1 MSLSAETVRA
11 AEARIA
17 SDRKHAN
24 ELIELIELCVT
35 RTAKPA
41 ARLAAMQACR
51 SLFSSWAI
59 SGDLQLRPTEEDMA
73 GDGSAAEPL
82 AVYRAWLL
90 RSYRKLLSALSAT
103 LSDSRTP
110 LALTLPALDSLVMLA
125 AVEARHSR
133 AGRVDPSMLD
143 AAHGAYRLTLDA
155 LIHAR
160 TPPSQEV
167 LERLRSAHLTHLDA
181 SFYLLSHVRRLAR
194 AEEAPPPKRVERLLT
209 LLLLVKPPSK
219 DVAPRAAVMLA
230 APPLPTKL
238 TGKRARA
245 AAAEE
250 AEAGGGGSNSER
262 AAELREWPPE
272 AKQLLGK
279 QRHRAAYDKA
289 WRALLAL
296 PMPAPAFRQVLRALP
311 EGILPHVPVP
321 LRYCDVLSDGYA
333 RGGVEAVLALRGLF
347 VLMTRHHLEY
357 PHLYKQLY
365 AVLTAEALNGAH
377 RAVFAAELKLFLSSV
392 ALPAYLLAAF
402 CKRLLRLALHASPS
416 GAALGCALAFNVMLQ
431 HPSARV
437 LIHRAK
443 RARAGG
449 EEGEGEGE
457 EDGGE
462 EDEGVDEEAD
472 EATEEGGGNEDGG
485 PRPSSHAKTKRDS
498 GASSAAGALASV
510 AAAAPAADPR
520 GRSREISGDLGGGRG
535 SAEDAALLAAIAAAD
550 PFRMEESDPAES
562 MALDSSLW
570 EVEQLRQHC
579 CPTVASLAG
588 LFAAPMLPMTAPVE
602 LEPLAALTYS
612 SLGLLETRKRLRE
625 VPLAVRP
632 PASLFGATPPGMPP
646 GMAPLLAG
654 LNAWQ

>member
-1 MSLSAETVRA
+1 MDAHQLMRTPPTVLSHRETGGLLQAISQNRGNGLTWGFGESSCLTCPDFPCFGMATSATSAEAVRV

-24 ELIELIELCVT
+24 ELVELIELCVT
-35 RTAKPA
+35 RAAQPA

-82 AVYRAWLL
+82 AVYRAWLF

-110 LALTLPALDSLVMLA
+110 LALALPALDSLVMLA

-160 TPPSQEV
+160 TAPSQEV

-219 DVAPRAAVMLA
+219 DVAPRAALMLA

-238 TGKRARA
+238 KGKRARA
-245 AAAEE
+245 SAAKE

-296 PMPAPAFRQVLRALP
+296 PMPAPAFRQVLRAL
-311 EGILPHVPVP
+311 LT
-321 LRYCDVLSDGYA
+321 L
-333 RGGVEAVLALRGLF
+333 
-347 VLMTRHHLEY
+347 T
-357 PHLYKQLY
+357 
-365 AVLTAEALNGAH
+365 LTAFRQPNPNPN
-377 RAVFAAELKLFLSSV
+377 RIS
-392 ALPAYLLAAF
+392 
-402 CKRLLRLALHASPS
+402 S
-416 GAALGCALAFNVMLQ
+416 GATCTSRGNPAA
-431 HPSARV
+431 
-437 LIHRAK
+437 
-443 RARAGG
+443 RARA
-449 EEGEGEGE
+449 
-457 EDGGE
+457 
-462 EDEGVDEEAD
+462 A
-472 EATEEGGGNEDGG
+472 ALLR
-485 PRPSSHAKTKRDS
+485 RPLRRVRAR
-498 GASSAAGALASV
+498 
-510 AAAAPAADPR
+510 R
-520 GRSREISGDLGGGRG
+520 RRG
-535 SAEDAALLAAIAAAD
+535 SAGAARAVCADDA
-550 PFRMEESDPAES
+550 PSPRVPA
-562 MALDSSLW
+562 
-570 EVEQLRQHC
+570 
-579 CPTVASLAG
+579 
-588 LFAAPMLPMTAPVE
+588 FI
-602 LEPLAALTYS
+602 
-612 SLGLLETRKRLRE
+612 
-625 VPLAVRP
+625 
-632 PASLFGATPPGMPP
+632 
-646 GMAPLLAG
+646 
-654 LNAWQ
+654 